1 MIKKILVILFI
12 LILVIVISI
21 VSLIVFVDP
30 NHFRGYISQTVKD
43 KTGYEL
49 TIEGDLRWHIWPQV
63 SILTDAVKLS
73 DTGAT
78 KPLLTAD
85 NMRLDVE
92 LLPLFSK
99 NLAIKNVFI
108 KSALINITNESKG
121 DNAKKYTQTLTPSS
135 QPNTDISENKKNVS
149 NWKFSLNKF
158 EIADSTVAL
167 QYNND
172 LINFRNINLLLEQ
185 KNDKNLSIELK
196 GNIDKNQ
203 QDLFYSVNANV
214 DLTQFPEKAII
225 DLKKLD
231 YSYNGIASS
240 NKALKGSATGVFN
253 YQQSPKQLNSQNLV
267 FSVNDNNFTS
277 KINTGFDNKPYVDLQ
292 LSSEKLD
299 LTPFLQ
305 QNAKSNK
312 DIPVQQTSPVVSSV
326 AKDNNQLSILNAF
339 DGKTTINIKEI
350 KANKIIM
357 NNVKLNVDNQDG
369 IATFKDL
376 NFDFANGHITATG
389 TANGKQKTPQ
399 IKLNTKVNN
408 INLNSFFTQMDMAYD
423 LDGIF
428 NASGIL
434 ETNSLTT
441 NKLLESLKG
450 NANIVITNAKLN
462 NINIQNII
470 ESAAAKYG
478 NGNDKSGNQKKYTEF
493 HKINTNAYLNQG
505 NIELNSLNA
514 NSETL
519 DIISGSG
526 KVGMLNHDLDVS
538 LNIKLLGGWNS
549 KSDTIAKLQ
558 KVTIPLRI
566 YGQFS
571 NLRYQLDIAQI
582 LSDVFSDKLQQ
593 RLDKLRD
600 KLENR
605 NGKDKDKDKDK
616 DKLKSKAVDILGGLL
631 KK

>member
-108 KSALINITNESKG
+108 KSALINITDESKG

-277 KINTGFDNKPYVDLQ
+277 KINTRFDNKPYVDLQ

-399 IKLNTKVNN
+399 IKLNTKINN

-526 KVGMLNHDLDVS
+526 KVGMLNHDLDVN

-605 NGKDKDKDKDK
+605 NGKDKDKDK
-616 DKLKSKAVDILGGLL
+616 LKSKAVDILGGLL

>member
-73 DTGAT
+73 DNGAT

-108 KSALINITNESKG
+108 KSALINITDESKG

-135 QPNTDISENKKNVS
+135 QPNTDISENKKNAS
-149 NWKFSLNKF
+149 NWKFSLDKF

-185 KNDKNLSIELK
+185 NNDKNLSIELK

-231 YSYNGIASS
+231 YSFNGIASS

-253 YQQSPKQLNSQNLV
+253 YQQSPKQLNSQKLV

-277 KINTGFDNKPYVDLQ
+277 KINTLFDNKPYVDLQ

-399 IKLNTKVNN
+399 IKLNTKINN

-526 KVGMLNHDLDVS
+526 KVGMLNHDLDVN

-605 NGKDKDKDKDK
+605 NGKDKDKDK
-616 DKLKSKAVDILGGLL
+616 LKSKAVDILGGLL

>member
-526 KVGMLNHDLDVS
+526 KVGMLNHDLDVN

>member
-73 DTGAT
+73 DNGAT

-108 KSALINITNESKG
+108 KSALINITDESKG
-121 DNAKKYTQTLTPSS
+121 DNAKKYTQTLTPPS

-185 KNDKNLSIELK
+185 NNDKNLSIELK

-253 YQQSPKQLNSQNLV
+253 YQKSPKQLNSQNLV

-505 NIELNSLNA
+505 NIELNLLNA

-526 KVGMLNHDLDVS
+526 KVGMLNHDLDVN

-616 DKLKSKAVDILGGLL
+616 LKSKAVDILGGLL

>member
-49 TIEGDLRWHIWPQV
+49 TIEGDLRWHVWPQV

-108 KSALINITNESKG
+108 KSALINITDESKG
-121 DNAKKYTQTLTPSS
+121 DNAKKYTQTLTPPS

-185 KNDKNLSIELK
+185 NNDKNLSIELK

-231 YSYNGIASS
+231 YSFNGIASS

-253 YQQSPKQLNSQNLV
+253 YQQSPKQLNSQKLV

-277 KINTGFDNKPYVDLQ
+277 KINTLFDNKPYVDLQ

-399 IKLNTKVNN
+399 IKLNTKINN

-526 KVGMLNHDLDVS
+526 KVGMLNHDLDVN

>member
-108 KSALINITNESKG
+108 KSALINITDESKG
-121 DNAKKYTQTLTPSS
+121 DNAKKYTQTLTPPS

-185 KNDKNLSIELK
+185 NNDKNLSIELK

-240 NKALKGSATGVFN
+240 SKALKGSATGVFN
-253 YQQSPKQLNSQNLV
+253 YQKSPKQLNSQNLV

-399 IKLNTKVNN
+399 IKLNTKINN

-505 NIELNSLNA
+505 NIELNLLNA

-526 KVGMLNHDLDVS
+526 KVGMLNHDLDVN

>member
-73 DTGAT
+73 DNGAT

-108 KSALINITNESKG
+108 KSALINITDESKG
-121 DNAKKYTQTLTPSS
+121 DNAKKYTQTLTPPS

-185 KNDKNLSIELK
+185 NNDKNLSIELK

-253 YQQSPKQLNSQNLV
+253 YQKSPKQLNSQNLV

-277 KINTGFDNKPYVDLQ
+277 KINTRFDNKPYVDLQ

-399 IKLNTKVNN
+399 IKLNTKINN

-526 KVGMLNHDLDVS
+526 KVGMLNHDLDVN

-616 DKLKSKAVDILGGLL
+616 LKSKAVDILGGLL

>member
-526 KVGMLNHDLDVS
+526 KVGMLNHDLDVN

-616 DKLKSKAVDILGGLL
+616 LKSKAVDILGGLL

>member
-12 LILVIVISI
+12 LILVIVIGI

-49 TIEGDLRWHIWPQV
+49 TIEGDLRWHVWPQV

-108 KSALINITNESKG
+108 KSALINITDESKG
-121 DNAKKYTQTLTPSS
+121 DNAKKYTQTLAPSAE
-135 QPNTDISENKKNVS
+135 QNTNISENKKNTS

-167 QYNND
+167 QYHDD

-185 KNDKNLSIELK
+185 NNDKNLLIELK

-203 QDLFYSVNANV
+203 QDLFYSMNANV
-214 DLTQFPEKAII
+214 DLTQFPEKTII

-231 YSYNGIASS
+231 YTYNGIESS
-240 NKALKGSATGVFN
+240 EKPLKGSATGIFN
-253 YQQSPKQLNSQNLV
+253 YQQSPMQLNSQNLA
-267 FSVNDNNFTS
+267 FSINDNNFTS
-277 KINTGFDNKPYVDLQ
+277 KINARFDKKPYVDLQ
-292 LSSEKLD
+292 LNSEKLD

-305 QNAKSNK
+305 QDTKSTK
-312 DIPVQQTSPVVSSV
+312 DTPMQQTSPVVSSV
-326 AKDNNQLSILNAF
+326 VKDNNQLSALNTF
-339 DGKTTINIKEI
+339 DGKATINIKEV
-350 KANKIIM
+350 KANKIVI
-357 NNVKLNVDNQDG
+357 NNFKLDVDNQDG

-399 IKLNTKVNN
+399 IKLNTKISN

-428 NASGIL
+428 NASGLL
-434 ETNSLTT
+434 ETNSLSTA
-441 NKLLESLKG
+441 KLLENLKG

-470 ESAAAKYG
+470 ENAAAKYG

-493 HKINTNAYLNQG
+493 HTIKTSANLSQG
-505 NIELNSLNA
+505 NIQLNSLNA

-519 DIISGSG
+519 DVLDGSG
-526 KVGMLNHDLDVS
+526 KVGMLNHDLDVN

-549 KSDTIAKLQ
+549 KSETIAKLQ

-582 LSDVFSDKLQQ
+582 LSDVLSDKLQQ

-600 KLENR
+600 KLENH
-605 NGKDKDKDKDK
+605 KDKDK
-616 DKLKSKAVDILGGLL
+616 DKLKSKATDILGGLL

>member
-73 DTGAT
+73 DNGAT

-108 KSALINITNESKG
+108 KSALINITDESKG

-135 QPNTDISENKKNVS
+135 QPNTDISENKKNAS
-149 NWKFSLNKF
+149 NWKFSLDKF

-185 KNDKNLSIELK
+185 NNDKNLSIELK

-277 KINTGFDNKPYVDLQ
+277 KINTRFDNKPYVDLQ

-399 IKLNTKVNN
+399 IKLNTKINN

-526 KVGMLNHDLDVS
+526 KVGMLNHDLDVN

>member
-108 KSALINITNESKG
+108 KSALINITDESKG

-277 KINTGFDNKPYVDLQ
+277 KINTRFDNKPYVDLQ

-399 IKLNTKVNN
+399 IKLNTKINN

-526 KVGMLNHDLDVS
+526 KVGMLNHDLDVN

>member
-108 KSALINITNESKG
+108 KSALINITDESKG
-121 DNAKKYTQTLTPSS
+121 DNAKKYTQTLTPPS

-185 KNDKNLSIELK
+185 NNDKNLSIELK

-253 YQQSPKQLNSQNLV
+253 YQKSPKQLNSQNLV

-399 IKLNTKVNN
+399 IKLNTKINN

-505 NIELNSLNA
+505 NIELNLLNA

-526 KVGMLNHDLDVS
+526 KVGMLNHDLDVN

>member
-399 IKLNTKVNN
+399 IKLNTKINN

-519 DIISGSG
+519 DVINGSG
-526 KVGMLNHDLDVS
+526 KVGMLNHDLDVN

>member
-49 TIEGDLRWHIWPQV
+49 TIEGDLRWHVWPQV

-108 KSALINITNESKG
+108 KSALINITDESKG

-135 QPNTDISENKKNVS
+135 QPNTDISENKKNAS

-185 KNDKNLSIELK
+185 NNDKNLSIELK

-277 KINTGFDNKPYVDLQ
+277 KINTRFDNKPYVDLQ

-399 IKLNTKVNN
+399 IKLNTKINN

-526 KVGMLNHDLDVS
+526 KVGMLNHDLDVN

>member
-12 LILVIVISI
+12 LILVIVIGI

-49 TIEGDLRWHIWPQV
+49 TIEGDLRWHVWPQV

-108 KSALINITNESKG
+108 KSALINITDESKG

-277 KINTGFDNKPYVDLQ
+277 KINTRFDNKPYVDLQ

-399 IKLNTKVNN
+399 IKLNTKINN

-526 KVGMLNHDLDVS
+526 KVGMLNHDLDVN

-616 DKLKSKAVDILGGLL
+616 LKSKAVDILGGLL

>member
-108 KSALINITNESKG
+108 KSALINITDESKG
-121 DNAKKYTQTLTPSS
+121 DNAKKYTQTLTPPS

-185 KNDKNLSIELK
+185 NNDKNLSIELK

-399 IKLNTKVNN
+399 IKLNTKINN

-505 NIELNSLNA
+505 NIELNLLNA

-526 KVGMLNHDLDVS
+526 KVGMLNHDLDVN

>member
-73 DTGAT
+73 DNGAT

-108 KSALINITNESKG
+108 KSALINITDESKG

-277 KINTGFDNKPYVDLQ
+277 KINTRFDNKPYVDLQ

-399 IKLNTKVNN
+399 IKLNTKINN

-526 KVGMLNHDLDVS
+526 KVGMLNHDLDVN

>member
-12 LILVIVISI
+12 LILVIIISI

-49 TIEGDLRWHIWPQV
+49 TIDGDLRWHIWPQV

-73 DTGAT
+73 DTGAK

-99 NLAIKNVFI
+99 NLEIKNVFI
-108 KSALINITNESKG
+108 KSALINITDESKG
-121 DNAKKYTQTLTPSS
+121 DNAKNYTQTVTSS
-135 QPNTDISENKKNVS
+135 TEENINTSENKKDQT

-167 QYNND
+167 QNNND

-185 KNDKNLSIELK
+185 NNDKNLSIALK

-203 QDLFYSVNANV
+203 QDLFYSINANV

-231 YSYNGIASS
+231 YTYNGIASS
-240 NKALKGSATGVFN
+240 ENALKGSATGVFN
-253 YQQSPKQLNSQNLV
+253 YQQSPMQLNSQNLV
-267 FSVNDNNFTS
+267 FSINDNKFTS
-277 KINTGFDNKPYVDLQ
+277 KINTRFDNKPYVDLQ
-292 LSSEKLD
+292 LNSNKLD

-305 QNAKSNK
+305 KDKKSDK
-312 DIPVQQTSPVVSSV
+312 KTTVQQTSPVVSNV
-326 AKDNNQLSILNAF
+326 AKNNNELSMLNSF
-339 DGKTTINIKEI
+339 DGKATINIKEI
-350 KANKIIM
+350 KANKIILSNM
-357 NNVKLNVDNQDG
+357 NIDVNIQNG
-369 IATFKDL
+369 IANLKDL
-376 NFDFANGHITATG
+376 SFKFANGQLTATG

-399 IKLNTKVNN
+399 VKLNTKISN

-428 NASGIL
+428 NASGTL
-434 ETNSLTT
+434 ETNTLSTT
-441 NKLLESLKG
+441 KLLENLKG
-450 NANIVITNAKLN
+450 NTNIVITNAKLN

-470 ESAAAKYG
+470 ETAAAKYG
-478 NGNDKSGNQKKYTEF
+478 NGKVNAENRKKYTEF
-493 HKINTNAYLNQG
+493 HKITTNAYLNQG
-505 NIELNSLNA
+505 NIQLSSLNA

-519 DIISGSG
+519 DIIDGSG
-526 KVGMLNHDLDVS
+526 KVGMLKHDLDVNMNVKILS
-538 LNIKLLGGWNS
+538 GWNN
-549 KSDTIAKLQ
+549 KSETIAKLQ

-571 NLRYQLDIAQI
+571 NLHYQLDIAQI

-605 NGKDKDKDKDK
+605 KDKDKDKDK
-616 DKLKSKAVDILGGLL
+616 DKLKSKAADILGGLL

>member
-49 TIEGDLRWHIWPQV
+49 TIEGDLRWHVWPQV

-108 KSALINITNESKG
+108 KSALINITDESKG
-121 DNAKKYTQTLTPSS
+121 DNAKKYTQTLTPPS

-185 KNDKNLSIELK
+185 NNDKNLSIELK

-399 IKLNTKVNN
+399 IKLNTKINN

-526 KVGMLNHDLDVS
+526 KVGMLNHDLDVN

>member
-73 DTGAT
+73 DNGAT

-108 KSALINITNESKG
+108 KSALINITDESKG
-121 DNAKKYTQTLTPSS
+121 DNAKKYTQTLTPPS

-185 KNDKNLSIELK
+185 NNDKNLSIELK

-277 KINTGFDNKPYVDLQ
+277 KINTLFDNKPYVDLQ

-339 DGKTTINIKEI
+339 DGKTTINIKEVQ
-350 KANKIIM
+350 ANKIIM

-399 IKLNTKVNN
+399 IKLNTKINN

-526 KVGMLNHDLDVS
+526 KVGMLNHDLDVN

>member
-108 KSALINITNESKG
+108 KSALINITDESKG
-121 DNAKKYTQTLTPSS
+121 DNAKKYTQTLTPPS

-277 KINTGFDNKPYVDLQ
+277 KINTRFDNKPYVDLQ

-399 IKLNTKVNN
+399 IKLNTKINN

-526 KVGMLNHDLDVS
+526 KVGMLNHDLDVN

-616 DKLKSKAVDILGGLL
+616 LKSKAVDILGGLL

>member
-12 LILVIVISI
+12 LILVIVIGI

-108 KSALINITNESKG
+108 KSALINITDESKG

-135 QPNTDISENKKNVS
+135 QPNTDISENKKNIS

-277 KINTGFDNKPYVDLQ
+277 KINTRFDNKPYVDLQ

-399 IKLNTKVNN
+399 IKLNTKINN

-526 KVGMLNHDLDVS
+526 KVGMLNHDLDVN

-616 DKLKSKAVDILGGLL
+616 LKSKAVDILGGLL

>member
-73 DTGAT
+73 DNGAT

-108 KSALINITNESKG
+108 KSALINITDESKG
-121 DNAKKYTQTLTPSS
+121 DNAKKYTQTLTPPS

-185 KNDKNLSIELK
+185 NNDKNLSIELK

-277 KINTGFDNKPYVDLQ
+277 KINTRFDNKPYVDLQ

-326 AKDNNQLSILNAF
+326 TKDNNQLSILNAF

-399 IKLNTKVNN
+399 IKLNTKINN

-526 KVGMLNHDLDVS
+526 KVGMLNHDLDVN

-616 DKLKSKAVDILGGLL
+616 LKSKAVDILGGLL

>member
-73 DTGAT
+73 DNGAT

-108 KSALINITNESKG
+108 KSALINITDESKG
-121 DNAKKYTQTLTPSS
+121 NNAKKYTQTLTPSS
-135 QPNTDISENKKNVS
+135 QPNTDISENKKNAS
-149 NWKFSLNKF
+149 NWKFSLDKF

-185 KNDKNLSIELK
+185 NNDKNLSIELK

-277 KINTGFDNKPYVDLQ
+277 KINTRFDNKPYVDLQ

-399 IKLNTKVNN
+399 IKLNTKINN

-526 KVGMLNHDLDVS
+526 KVGMLNHDLDVN

-605 NGKDKDKDKDK
+605 NGKDKDKDK
-616 DKLKSKAVDILGGLL
+616 LKSKAVDILGGLL

>member
-108 KSALINITNESKG
+108 KSALINITDESKG

-185 KNDKNLSIELK
+185 NNDKNLSIELK

-277 KINTGFDNKPYVDLQ
+277 KINTLFDNKPYVDLQ

-305 QNAKSNK
+305 QNAKSSK
-312 DIPVQQTSPVVSSV
+312 DIPIQQTSPVVSSV

-339 DGKTTINIKEI
+339 DGKTTINIKEVQ
-350 KANKIIM
+350 ANKIIM

-399 IKLNTKVNN
+399 IKLNTKINN

-526 KVGMLNHDLDVS
+526 KVGMLNHDLDVN

>member
-63 SILTDAVKLS
+63 SILTDTVKLS
-73 DTGAT
+73 DNGAT

-108 KSALINITNESKG
+108 KSALINITDESKG
-121 DNAKKYTQTLTPSS
+121 DNAKKYTQTLTPPS

-185 KNDKNLSIELK
+185 NNDKNLSIELK

-277 KINTGFDNKPYVDLQ
+277 KINTRFDNKPYVDLQ

-399 IKLNTKVNN
+399 IKLNTKINN

-526 KVGMLNHDLDVS
+526 KVGMLNHDLDVN

-616 DKLKSKAVDILGGLL
+616 LKSKAVDILGGLL

>member
-73 DTGAT
+73 DNGAT

-108 KSALINITNESKG
+108 KSALINITDESKG

-399 IKLNTKVNN
+399 IKLNTKINN

-526 KVGMLNHDLDVS
+526 KVGMLNHDLDVN

-616 DKLKSKAVDILGGLL
+616 LKSKAVDILGGLL

>member
-108 KSALINITNESKG
+108 KSALINITDESKG

-135 QPNTDISENKKNVS
+135 QPNTDISENKKNAS
-149 NWKFSLNKF
+149 NWKFSLDKF

-185 KNDKNLSIELK
+185 NNDKNLSIELK

-231 YSYNGIASS
+231 YSFNGIASS

-277 KINTGFDNKPYVDLQ
+277 KINTLFDNKPYVDLQ

-305 QNAKSNK
+305 QNAKSSK

-339 DGKTTINIKEI
+339 DGKTTINIKEVQ
-350 KANKIIM
+350 ANKIIM

-399 IKLNTKVNN
+399 IKLNTKISN

-470 ESAAAKYG
+470 ESAVAKYS

-519 DIISGSG
+519 DVINGSG
-526 KVGMLNHDLDVS
+526 KVGMLNHDLDVN

>member
-73 DTGAT
+73 DNGAT

-108 KSALINITNESKG
+108 KSALINITDESKG
-121 DNAKKYTQTLTPSS
+121 DNAKKYTQTLTPPS

-185 KNDKNLSIELK
+185 NNDKNLSIELK

-277 KINTGFDNKPYVDLQ
+277 KINTRFDNKPYVDLQ

-399 IKLNTKVNN
+399 IKLNTKINN

-505 NIELNSLNA
+505 NIELNLLNA

-526 KVGMLNHDLDVS
+526 KVGMLNHDLDVN

-605 NGKDKDKDKDK
+605 NGKDKDKDK
-616 DKLKSKAVDILGGLL
+616 LKSKAVDILGGLL

>member
-73 DTGAT
+73 DNGAT

-108 KSALINITNESKG
+108 KSALINITDESKG

-277 KINTGFDNKPYVDLQ
+277 KINTRFDNKPYVDLQ

-399 IKLNTKVNN
+399 IKLNTKINN

-526 KVGMLNHDLDVS
+526 KVGMLNHDLDVN

-616 DKLKSKAVDILGGLL
+616 LKSKAVDILGGLL

>member
-108 KSALINITNESKG
+108 KSALINITDESKG
-121 DNAKKYTQTLTPSS
+121 DNAKKYTQTLTPPS

-185 KNDKNLSIELK
+185 NNDKNLSIELK

-277 KINTGFDNKPYVDLQ
+277 KINTRFDNKPYVDLQ

-399 IKLNTKVNN
+399 IKLNTKINN

-526 KVGMLNHDLDVS
+526 KVGMLNHDLDVN

>member
-63 SILTDAVKLS
+63 SILTDTVKLS
-73 DTGAT
+73 DNGAT

-108 KSALINITNESKG
+108 KSALINITDESKG

-185 KNDKNLSIELK
+185 NNDKNLSIELK

-277 KINTGFDNKPYVDLQ
+277 KINTRFDNKPYVDLQ

-399 IKLNTKVNN
+399 IKLNTKINN

-526 KVGMLNHDLDVS
+526 KVGMLNHDLDVN

-616 DKLKSKAVDILGGLL
+616 LKSKAVDILGGLL

>member
-108 KSALINITNESKG
+108 KSALINITDESKG

-253 YQQSPKQLNSQNLV
+253 YQQSPKQLNSQNFV

-277 KINTGFDNKPYVDLQ
+277 KINTRFDNKPYVDLQ

-399 IKLNTKVNN
+399 IKLNTKINN

-526 KVGMLNHDLDVS
+526 KVGMLNHDLDVN

-616 DKLKSKAVDILGGLL
+616 LKSKAVDILGGLL

>member
-73 DTGAT
+73 DNGAT

-108 KSALINITNESKG
+108 KSALINITDESKG

-277 KINTGFDNKPYVDLQ
+277 KINTRFDNKPYVDLQ

-526 KVGMLNHDLDVS
+526 KVGMLNHDLDVN

-616 DKLKSKAVDILGGLL
+616 LKSKAVDILGGLL

>member
-12 LILVIVISI
+12 LILVIIIGI

-73 DTGAT
+73 DNGAT

-108 KSALINITNESKG
+108 KSALINITDESKG

-277 KINTGFDNKPYVDLQ
+277 KINTRFDNKPYVDLQ

-399 IKLNTKVNN
+399 IKLNTKINN

-526 KVGMLNHDLDVS
+526 KVGMLNHDLDVN

-616 DKLKSKAVDILGGLL
+616 LKSKAVDILGGLL